1 DQKTAL
7 RASHELREAG
17 QSHRFKDEIEYILD
31 GIRSKDR
38 LKIRRTSCLDLT
50 RSMLKEKFVVQV
62 RTHHYMPTIFEA
74 IKYDQDPS
82 CRDVVAI
89 DDLVAYLCG
98 SLEMDMDPMAMMPT
112 ARQDIAMYNDF
123 KDLARQSGI
132 VHRGQ
137 KILTKS
143 IVLSAMTCIIDECV
157 FRQDV
162 HTLSIVDQDPS
173 FLIAVI
179 DVLIEDLAWIKQP
192 SSTPG
197 VSLPDVLD
205 IDRIENC
212 LRILERLA
220 LVSKRPA
227 AMLSNNTRLFPLLVQ
242 LITLCRAHALQYPQ
256 HTDSM
261 NLMLHALRLLINI
274 TNGFEPCCENLAPTG
289 LIQVLIQNLVQFYG
303 HCRNY
308 NPDQPDMEIQTSERD
323 RTQWTKSESRSASG
337 LLLQLSSQEATGMYC
352 EEEALDSN
360 DVAKRAEETH
370 FSSREIE
377 IENDANGCHR
387 TGLQGDRGLL
397 S

>member
-1 DQKTAL
+1 MLPVPRKGTGSRPRQTYGRQRSVLGQDNVASQSMNQQVSEDQPHPHSLSPLKRANPDVSALPAMKRSASRSGSPSLRISLSGASYQQGSNDGGEISDQKTAL

-74 IKYDQDPS
+74 IKYDQDPIVFSCLALMIGIVLRDVQS

-256 HTDSM
+256 HTGKC
-261 NLMLHALRLLINI
+261 LCA
-274 TNGFEPCCENLAPTG
+274 
-289 LIQVLIQNLVQFYG
+289 
-303 HCRNY
+303 
-308 NPDQPDMEIQTSERD
+308 
-323 RTQWTKSESRSASG
+323 
-337 LLLQLSSQEATGMYC
+337 
-352 EEEALDSN
+352 
-360 DVAKRAEETH
+360 
-370 FSSREIE
+370 
-377 IENDANGCHR
+377 
-387 TGLQGDRGLL
+387 
-397 S
+397 